1 MKRLVLSLS
10 VLIAGTAAATA
21 ADLPRTAAPAMLVAP
36 LAINWSGFYA
46 GVHGAWI
53 GDGGEAVRRGVIGVA
68 SEALPTRVGLS
79 GSGLGGGAQV
89 GYLWQFG
96 NVVAG
101 LEADLTAMDV
111 GRSRSGFGT
120 DGGFGLRTDLSSQMN
135 WFGTVKGRIGFTMP
149 SLLPVVQ
156 ETLVY
161 VTGGLAV
168 AQVDRE
174 ARITVLPVGV
184 GPQASGDDW
193 TTGFA
198 VGGGSEHRLTQN
210 ISIKSETLY
219 YRLQDETLTLARAGD
234 QASYRF
240 KNDGWI
246 SRIGVN
252 VRF

>member
-10 VLIAGTAAATA
+10 VLIAGPALA
-21 ADLPRTAAPAMLVAP
+21 ADLPRPAVPAMAAPA
-36 LAINWSGFYA
+36 AIGWSGFYA

-53 GDGGEAVRRGVIGVA
+53 GDGGEAERTGVLGV
-68 SEALPTRVGLS
+68 SPDALPTRAGLS
-79 GSGLGGGAQV
+79 GSGPGGGAQL

-96 NVVAG
+96 AVVAG

-111 GRSRSGFGT
+111 GRSRSGIAT
-120 DGGFGLRTDLSSQMN
+120 DGGFGVRTDLSSQMN
-135 WFGTVKGRIGFTMP
+135 WFGSVKGRVGLTMP
-149 SLLPVVQ
+149 SLLPIVQ

-174 ARITVLPVGV
+174 ARITVSPPGA

-193 TTGFA
+193 TTGFV
-198 VGGGSEHRLTQN
+198 VGAGSEHRLTET
-210 ISIKSETLY
+210 ISLKSETLY

-240 KNDGWI
+240 RNDGWI
-246 SRIGVN
+246 SRVGIN

>member
-1 MKRLVLSLS
+1 MKHLVLSLTA
-10 VLIAGTAAATA
+10 LIAGPAVALA
-21 ADLPRTAAPAMLVAP
+21 ADLPRTAAPAVP
-36 LAINWSGFYA
+36 VLAQAIDWSGFYV

-53 GDGGEAVRRGVIGVA
+53 GDSGEAVRRGVIGV
-68 SEALPTRVGLS
+68 SPVALPTRAGLS
-79 GSGLGGGAQV
+79 ASGAGGGAQI

-96 NVVAG
+96 RVVAG

-111 GRSRSGFGT
+111 GRSRSGIGT
-120 DGGFGLRTDLSSQMN
+120 DGASDLQTDLSSQMN
-135 WFGTVKGRIGFTMP
+135 WFGTVKGRVGFTMP
-149 SLLPVVQ
+149 SLLPMVQ

-161 VTGGLAV
+161 ATGGLAV

-174 ARITVLPVGV
+174 ARITVIPAGV

-193 TTGFA
+193 TAGFV

-210 ISIKSETLY
+210 ISLKSETLY
-219 YRLQDETLTLARAGD
+219 YRLTDETLTLARAGD
-234 QASYRF
+234 QATYRF
-240 KNDGWI
+240 RNDGWI